1 MPAGPVCSWSAP
13 ATSAGGDRGSSG
25 AWDAGGC
32 KWGKSIASKEVMFGG
47 EKPIP
52 GNREQRDLLK
62 KPCGGSFGSVS
73 RR

>member
-13 ATSAGGDRGSSG
+13 AMSTGEDRGSSG
-25 AWDAGGC
+25 GWDAGGC
-32 KWGKSIASKEVMFGG
+32 KGGKSIASKEVTFGG

-52 GNREQRDLLK
+52 GNREQRDLPK